1 VGLPVIQTFSTLRPL
16 WLIVF
21 SFFVCFPPVAAAA
34 ETPAEESEAASE
46 DDKALPLK
54 SDKTLSFSVNEA
66 TWMSLDVAPQG
77 DRLVI
82 EVLGDLYLLPIEGGQ
97 ATPLSTGMHFDSTP
111 RFSPDGSQI
120 AFISDRNG
128 PDDLWII
135 SANIS
140 NDDNNDADA
149 QAPVKLTSSTWDTQL
164 TSPAWSP
171 DGKSIVLSRTVGSMG
186 TFELWAYHIDGGNG
200 VQITKAKPDEDTR
213 PSDRHNA
220 LGATFSADGRYL
232 YFSKKSG
239 GFGYNLR
246 FPMWQVARRDLRTG
260 DEDVLTKAKG
270 SAFSPLISPD
280 GSRLVYA
287 TRYEQKTGLRIRD
300 LDTGEDEWFAFPV
313 EKDLQEA
320 WFERDLLPGSAF
332 TPDGD
337 AFITTIDGHLVRID
351 TRTKTVVDIPFQ
363 VDVEKQVA
371 ERLHFPYRVDTGPVE
386 ARIIRDPVLSPDGT
400 KLAFAAFARI
410 YVQDLENGRVE
421 AVSPE
426 GVATAFPDWSAKGN
440 ELVYASWQNG
450 GGHVYRQAA
459 RKGSRPKR
467 ISQHAAYYSHPVW
480 SPDGAHIVALQG
492 SAYERQIRESDFG
505 PVTGSDVLWFDAK
518 GGESHLVVPAR
529 GLSRPHFGPEA
540 DRIYLQ
546 LGSGG
551 KKNSLVSIRF
561 DGTDRREILSS
572 GGPGYSTA
580 EPMASEVIQL
590 SPDGSHVLIQHSN
603 QAYVA
608 ALVNTWLSQQEVSIK
623 KSALPLVKLT
633 DVGASFVRWNANGDT
648 ITWSAGNHFY
658 QRPLASLDFKAKKE
672 EDKDKEEKSA
682 EEVKDSEESKE
693 PEPLAEE
700 HEAVVVHKV
709 TVSLP
714 RAETPGAIA
723 LVNATAITMNG
734 DEVIEDSVIL
744 ISDGR
749 IIRVGSRANAEIPEG
764 YERRDLTG
772 KVVVPG
778 YVDTHAHYD
787 VRQDVPSFSNSSFLA
802 NIAYG
807 VTTGMDVQPSTIDL
821 ISAQDMVDAGLM
833 LGPRAYSTG
842 PGIFSDHQF
851 KSKQQAYGVLK
862 RYKEHYGVRNLKAYL
877 TGDRKQRQWLLQA
890 AKELQLMPTTEG
902 GLDMKMDLT
911 HMIDGFSG
919 NEHNFPLDAL
929 YDDVVQLAAQ
939 TRIAYTPTLLVLYG
953 GPAGENYY
961 YNNESPHDD
970 AKLRR
975 FTPYNALASRTLRR
989 GSWVHESEYATTR
1002 VAEQAMKIVDAGGQ
1016 VGIGAH
1022 GQLQGLGYHWELWSV
1037 ASGGSNFNALRSAT
1051 LMGAQMIGLDQD
1063 LGSITAG
1070 KLADLVVLNSNPL
1083 DDIRNSADIEYVMKG
1098 GALYEGDTLN
1108 QLWPTQEALPDQW
1121 WWHLAP
1127 EEALAH

>member
-1 VGLPVIQTFSTLRPL
+1 VIQTCSTLRPL

-21 SFFVCFPPVAAAA
+21 LFSVCCPSVAAAA
-34 ETPAEESEAASE
+34 ETPAEASE
-46 DDKALPLK
+46 VASDDDMTLPLK

-66 TWMSLDVAPQG
+66 TWMSLDVSPQG

-97 ATPLSTGMHFDSTP
+97 AIPLSTGMHFDSTP

-120 AFISDRNG
+120 AFISDRHG
-128 PDDLWII
+128 PDDLWIMP
-135 SANIS
+135 ANIS
-140 NDDNNDADA
+140 NDDDSDADA

-164 TSPAWSP
+164 TSPTWSP
-171 DGKSIVLSRTVGSMG
+171 DGRSIVISKTVGSLG
-186 TFELWAYHIDGGNG
+186 TFELWTYHIDGGSG
-200 VQITKAKPDEDTR
+200 VQITKAKPSEDTR
-213 PSDRHNA
+213 SEDRHNA
-220 LGATFSADGRYL
+220 LGATFSPDGRYL
-232 YFSKKSG
+232 YFAKKSG
-239 GFGYNLR
+239 GFGYNLK
-246 FPMWQVARRDLRTG
+246 FPMWQIARRDLRTG
-260 DEDVLTKAKG
+260 DEDALTRAQG
-270 SAFSPLISPD
+270 SAFRPMISPD

-300 LDTGEDEWFAFPV
+300 LDTGEDEWLAFPV

-332 TPDGD
+332 TPDGQ
-337 AFITTIDGHLVRID
+337 AIITTVNGHLVRID
-351 TRTKTVVDIPFQ
+351 TRTKSVVDIPFQ

-371 ERLHFPYRVDTGPVE
+371 ERLNFPYRVETGPVE
-386 ARIIRDPVLSPDGT
+386 ARVISNPVLSPDGS
-400 KLAFAAFARI
+400 KLAFSAFARI
-410 YVQDLENGRVE
+410 YVQDVESGRVD
-421 AVSPE
+421 AISPE
-426 GVATAFPDWSAKGN
+426 GVATSFPDWSPKGN
-440 ELVYASWQNG
+440 ELVYVSWQNG
-450 GGHVYRQAA
+450 GGHIYRQAA
-459 RKGSRPKR
+459 RKGSKPKR
-467 ISQHAAYYSHPVW
+467 VSQHAAFYSHPAW
-480 SPDGAHIVALQG
+480 SPDGARIVALRG
-492 SAYERQIRESDFG
+492 SGYERQIRESDFG

-518 GGESHLVVPAR
+518 GGEAHLVVPAR

-540 DRIYLQ
+540 DRLYLQ
-546 LGSGG
+546 LGSNG
-551 KKNSLVSIRF
+551 KKNSLVSVRF

-682 EEVKDSEESKE
+682 EEE
-693 PEPLAEE
+693 PKPLAEE
-700 HEAVVVHKV
+700 HEAVVVHQV
-709 TVSLP
+709 RVSLP
-714 RAETPGAIA
+714 RVESVGDIA

-749 IIRVGSRANAEIPEG
+749 IAQVGSSTDVEIPAG
-764 YERRDLTG
+764 FERHDLSG

-778 YVDTHAHYD
+778 YIDTHAHYD
-787 VRQDVPSFSNSSFLA
+787 IRQEVPSYSNASFLA
-802 NIAYG
+802 NLAYG
-807 VTTGMDVQPSTIDL
+807 VTTGMDVQPSTIDHQ
-821 ISAQDMVDAGLM
+821 SAQDMVDAGLM

-842 PGIFSDHQF
+842 PGIFSDNQF
-851 KSKQQAYGVLK
+851 SSKQHAYGVLK
-862 RYKEHYGVRNLKAYL
+862 RYKEHYGVRTLKAYL
-877 TGDRKQRQWLLQA
+877 TGDRKQRQYLLQA

-953 GPAGENYY
+953 GPAGEHYF
-961 YNNESPHDD
+961 YNHESPYDD

-975 FTPYNALASRTLRR
+975 FTPYDALAARTLRR
-989 GSWVHESEYATTR
+989 GSWVHDLEYATTR

-1051 LMGAQMIGLDQD
+1051 LMGARMIGLDQD

-1083 DDIRNSADIEYVMKG
+1083 DDIRNSADIQYVMKG

-1108 QLWPTQEALPDQW
+1108 QVWPEQAALHDQW

-1127 EEALAH
+1127 EEALPH

>member
-1 VGLPVIQTFSTLRPL
+1 LKSSLTACAV
-16 WLIVF
+16 
-21 SFFVCFPPVAAAA
+21 SFLAVSLAWADEP
-34 ETPAEESEAASE
+34 E
-46 DDKALPLK
+46 DALKDGVALPLEP
-54 SDKTLSFSVNEA
+54 DKTLSFSVNEA
-66 TWMSLDVAPQG
+66 TWMSLDVSPQG

-97 ATPLSTGMHFDSTP
+97 ATPLSIGMHFDSTP

-120 AFISDRNG
+120 AFISDRIG
-128 PDDLWII
+128 PDDLWIMPA
-135 SANIS
+135 SIS
-140 NDDNNDADA
+140 NDDDDADA
-149 QAPVKLTSSTWDTQL
+149 QAPVKLTSSKWDTQL
-164 TSPAWSP
+164 TSPTWSP
-171 DGKSIVLSRTVGSMG
+171 DGKSIVVSRTVGSMG
-186 TFELWAYHIDGGNG
+186 TFELWTYHIDGGGG
-200 VQITKAKPDEDTR
+200 VQITKAKPSEDT
-213 PSDRHNA
+213 PSSDRHNA
-220 LGATFSADGRYL
+220 MGATFSPDGRYL
-232 YFSKKSG
+232 YFANKSG

-246 FPMWQVARRDLRTG
+246 FPMWQIARRDLLTG
-260 DEDVLTKAKG
+260 DEDVLTRAQG
-270 SAFSPLISPD
+270 SAFRPMISPD

-300 LDTGEDEWFAFPV
+300 LDTGEDEWLAFPV

-337 AFITTIDGHLVRID
+337 AIITTVNGHLVRID
-351 TRTKTVVDIPFQ
+351 TRTKSVVDIPFQ

-371 ERLHFPYRVDTGPVE
+371 ERLNFPYRVDSGPVE
-386 ARIIRDPVLSPDGT
+386 ARVISNPALSPDGS
-400 KLAFAAFARI
+400 KLAFSAFARI
-410 YVQDLENGRVE
+410 YVQDIESSRVD
-421 AVSPE
+421 AISPE
-426 GVATAFPDWSAKGN
+426 GVATAFPDWSPKGN

-450 GGHVYRQAA
+450 GGHIYRQAA
-459 RKGSRPKR
+459 RSGSRPKR
-467 ISQHAAYYSHPVW
+467 ISQHAAYFSHPVW
-480 SPDGAHIVALQG
+480 SPDGARIVALRG
-492 SAYERQIRESDFG
+492 SAHERQIRESDFG
-505 PVTGSDVLWFDAK
+505 PVTGSDVVWFDAG

-546 LGSGG
+546 LGSGD
-551 KKNSLVSIRF
+551 KKNSLVSVRL

-572 GGPGYSTA
+572 GGPGYASK

-590 SPDGSHVLIQHSN
+590 SPDGRYALIQHSN

-608 ALVNTWLSQQEVSIK
+608 ALMNTWLSQQVVSIDDP
-623 KSALPLVKLT
+623 ALPLANLT
-633 DVGASFVRWNANGDT
+633 DVGASFVRWNADGDL

-658 QRPLASLDFKAKKE
+658 QRPLASLDFKAKEE
-672 EDKDKEEKSA
+672 EDKDKEEESA
-682 EEVKDSEESKE
+682 EEE

-700 HEAVVVHKV
+700 HEAVVVNKV
-709 TVSLP
+709 SVSLP
-714 RAETPGAIA
+714 RAEAFGSIA
-723 LVNATAITMNG
+723 LVNATVITMNG
-734 DEVIEDSVIL
+734 EEVIEDSVVL

-749 IIRVGSRANAEIPEG
+749 ITQVGPKADIDIPAG
-764 YERRDLTG
+764 YERRDLSG
-772 KVVVPG
+772 KVIVPG

-787 VRQDVPSFSNSSFLA
+787 IRQEVPSFSNASFLA
-802 NIAYG
+802 NLAYG
-807 VTTGMDVQPSTIDL
+807 VTTGMDVQPSTIDHQ
-821 ISAQDMVDAGLM
+821 SAQDMVDAGLM

-842 PGIFSDHQF
+842 PGIFSDNQF
-851 KSKQQAYGVLK
+851 SSKQHAYAVLK

-877 TGDRKQRQWLLQA
+877 TGDRKQRHYLLQA

-953 GPAGENYY
+953 GPAGEHYF
-961 YNNESPHDD
+961 YNNESPHND

-975 FTPYNALASRTLRR
+975 FMPYDALASRTLRR
-989 GSWVHESEYATTR
+989 GSWVHDLEYATTR
-1002 VAEQAMKIVDAGGQ
+1002 VAEQAMKVVDAGGQ

-1070 KLADLVVLNSNPL
+1070 KLADLVILNSNPL
-1083 DDIRNSADIEYVMKG
+1083 DDIRNSVDIQYVMKG

-1108 QLWPTQEALPDQW
+1108 QVWPEQAALPDQW

-1127 EEALAH
+1127 ENGVHSK

>member
-1 VGLPVIQTFSTLRPL
+1 MGSHVKKRSSALQPVWLCLSVLIACFSSL
-16 WLIVF
+16 
-21 SFFVCFPPVAAAA
+21 AADA
-34 ETPAEESEAASE
+34 ESPAEASE
-46 DDKALPLK
+46 VLSDEDITLPLK
-54 SDKTLSFSVNEA
+54 ADKTLSFSVNEA
-66 TWMSLDVAPQG
+66 TWISLDVSPQG
-77 DRLVI
+77 DQLVI

-97 ATPLSTGMHFDSTP
+97 AIPLSTGMHFDSMP

-128 PDDLWII
+128 PDDLWIMP
-135 SANIS
+135 ADIS
-140 NDDNNDADA
+140 NDESNDADA
-149 QAPVKLTSSTWDTQL
+149 QAPFKLTSSSWDTQL
-164 TSPAWSP
+164 TSPTWSP
-171 DGKSIVLSRTVGSMG
+171 DGKSIVISKTVGSLG
-186 TFELWAYHIDGGNG
+186 TFELWTHHIDGGSG
-200 VQITKAKPDEDTR
+200 VQITKAKPSEDTR
-213 PSDRHNA
+213 SGDRHNA
-220 LGATFSADGRYL
+220 LGATFSPDGRYL
-232 YFSKKSG
+232 YFAKKSG

-260 DEDVLTKAKG
+260 DEDILTKAQG
-270 SAFSPLISPD
+270 SAFSPMVSPD
-280 GSRLVYA
+280 GSQLVYA
-287 TRYEQKTGLRIRD
+287 TRYEQQTGLRIRD
-300 LDTGEDEWFAFPV
+300 LASGKDEWLAFPV
-313 EKDLQEA
+313 QKDTQEA
-320 WFERDLLPGSAF
+320 WFERDLMPGSAF

-337 AFITTIDGHLVRID
+337 AIITTVKGKLVRID
-351 TRTKTVVDIPFQ
+351 TRTKAVVDIPFQ
-363 VDVEKQVA
+363 VDIEKQVA
-371 ERLHFPYRVDTGPVE
+371 ERLHFPYRVDTGRVE
-386 ARIIRDPVLSPDGT
+386 ARIIRDPVLSPDGS

-410 YVQDLENGRVE
+410 YVQDLETGRVE

-426 GVATAFPDWSAKGN
+426 GVATAFPDWSPKGK

-450 GGHVYRQAA
+450 GGHIYRQAA
-459 RKGSRPKR
+459 RKGSKPKR
-467 ISQHAAYYSHPVW
+467 ISQYAAYYSHPVW
-480 SPDGAHIVALQG
+480 SPDGTRIVALRG

-505 PVTGSDVLWFDAK
+505 PVIGSDVLWFEAK
-518 GGESHLVVPAR
+518 GGEAHLIVPAR

-540 DRIYLQ
+540 DRLYLQ

-551 KKNSLVSIRF
+551 KKNSLVSVRF

-572 GGPGYSTA
+572 GGPGYYTA
-580 EPMASEVIQL
+580 DPMASEVIQL

-608 ALVNTWLSQQEVSIK
+608 ALVNTWLSNQVVNIK
-623 KSALPLVKLT
+623 SSALPLVKLT
-633 DVGASFVRWNANGDT
+633 DVGASFVRWSENGDA

-658 QRPLASLDFKAKKE
+658 QRPLASLDFRAK
-672 EDKDKEEKSA
+672 EDKDEEDESA
-682 EEVKDSEESKE
+682 EEGKDSEESQE

-714 RAETPGAIA
+714 RAEIRGAIA

-749 IIRVGSRANAEIPEG
+749 ITEVGSRATLEIPDG
-764 YERRDLTG
+764 YERRDLSG
-772 KVVVPG
+772 KVIVPG
-778 YVDTHAHYD
+778 YIDTHAHYD
-787 VRQDVPSFSNSSFLA
+787 IRQEVPSFSNWSFLA
-802 NIAYG
+802 NLAYG
-807 VTTGMDVQPSTIDL
+807 VTTGMDVQPSTVDH

-842 PGIFSDHQF
+842 PGIFGNHQF
-851 KSKQQAYGVLK
+851 TSKQQAYNVLK
-862 RYKEHYGVRNLKAYL
+862 LYKEHYGVRNLKAYL

-953 GPAGENYY
+953 GPAGENYF
-961 YNNESPHDD
+961 YNHESPHDD

-975 FTPYNALASRTLRR
+975 FTPYDALASRTLRR
-989 GSWVHESEYATTR
+989 RSWVHDREYATTR

-1083 DDIRNSADIEYVMKG
+1083 DDIRNSVDIQFVMKG

-1108 QLWPTQEALPDQW
+1108 QVWPTETLLPDQW

>member
-1 VGLPVIQTFSTLRPL
+1 MT
-16 WLIVF
+16 
-21 SFFVCFPPVAAAA
+21 
-34 ETPAEESEAASE
+34 
-46 DDKALPLK
+46 LPLK

-66 TWMSLDVAPQG
+66 TWMSLDVSPQG

-97 ATPLSTGMHFDSTP
+97 AIPLSTGMHFDSTP

-120 AFISDRNG
+120 AFISDRHG
-128 PDDLWII
+128 PDDLWIMP
-135 SANIS
+135 ADIS
-140 NDDNNDADA
+140 NDDDSDADA

-164 TSPAWSP
+164 TSPIWSP
-171 DGKSIVLSRTVGSMG
+171 DGKSIVISKTVGSLG
-186 TFELWAYHIDGGNG
+186 TFELWTHHIDGGSG
-200 VQITKAKPDEDTR
+200 VQITKAKPSEDTR
-213 PSDRHNA
+213 SSDRHNA
-220 LGATFSADGRYL
+220 LGATFSPDGRYL
-232 YFSKKSG
+232 YFANKSG

-246 FPMWQVARRDLRTG
+246 FPMWQIARRDLRSG
-260 DEDVLTKAKG
+260 DEDVLTKAQG
-270 SAFSPLISPD
+270 SAFRPMISPD
-280 GSRLVYA
+280 GSQLVYA
-287 TRYEQKTGLRIRD
+287 TRYEQQTGLRIRD
-300 LDTGEDEWFAFPV
+300 LVSGKDEWFAFPV
-313 EKDLQEA
+313 QKDTQEA

-337 AFITTIDGHLVRID
+337 AIITTINGKLVRID
-351 TRTKTVVDIPFQ
+351 TRTKAVVDIPFQ
-363 VDVEKQVA
+363 VNVEKQVA

-410 YVQDLENGRVE
+410 YVQDLENGGVE

-426 GVATAFPDWSAKGN
+426 GVATAFPDWSPKGN

-450 GGHVYRQAA
+450 GGHIYRQAA
-459 RKGSRPKR
+459 RKGSKPKR
-467 ISQHAAYYSHPVW
+467 LSQHAAYYSHPVW
-480 SPDGAHIVALQG
+480 SPDGARIVALRG
-492 SAYERQIRESDFG
+492 SAYERQNRESDFG

-518 GGESHLVVPAR
+518 GGEAHLVVPAR

-540 DRIYLQ
+540 DRLYLQ
-546 LGSGG
+546 LESGG
-551 KKNSLVSIRF
+551 EKNSLVSVRF

-572 GGPGYSTA
+572 GGPGYYTA
-580 EPMASEVIQL
+580 DPMASEVIQL

-608 ALVNTWLSQQEVSIK
+608 ALVNTWLSQQVVNIK
-623 KSALPLVKLT
+623 SSALPLAKLT

-658 QRPLASLDFKAKKE
+658 QRPLASLDFKEKKE
-672 EDKDKEEKSA
+672 EDKDQKSA
-682 EEVKDSEESKE
+682 KEDKDSEESKE

-700 HEAVVVHKV
+700 HEAVVVHQV
-709 TVSLP
+709 RVSLP

-734 DEVIEDSVIL
+734 EEVIEDSVIL

-749 IIRVGSRANAEIPEG
+749 IIEVGSRADVEIPEG
-764 YERRDLTG
+764 YERRDLSG
-772 KVVVPG
+772 KVIVPG
-778 YVDTHAHYD
+778 YIDTHAHYD
-787 VRQDVPSFSNSSFLA
+787 IRQEVPSFSNWSFLA
-802 NIAYG
+802 NLAYG

-851 KSKQQAYGVLK
+851 SSKQQAHSVLK
-862 RYKEHYGVRNLKAYL
+862 LYKEHYGVRNLKAYL

-953 GPAGENYY
+953 GPAGENYF

-975 FTPYNALASRTLRR
+975 FTPYDALAARTLRR
-989 GSWVHESEYATTR
+989 RSWVHEREYATTR

-1037 ASGGSNFNALRSAT
+1037 ASGGSNYNALRSAT
-1051 LMGAQMIGLDQD
+1051 IMGAQMIGLDQD
-1063 LGSITAG
+1063 LGSLTAG

-1083 DDIRNSADIEYVMKG
+1083 DDIRNSADIQYVMKG
-1098 GALYEGDTLN
+1098 GSLYEGDTLN
-1108 QLWPTQEALPDQW
+1108 QVWPTQTALPDQW

-1127 EEALAH
+1127 GQTLAH